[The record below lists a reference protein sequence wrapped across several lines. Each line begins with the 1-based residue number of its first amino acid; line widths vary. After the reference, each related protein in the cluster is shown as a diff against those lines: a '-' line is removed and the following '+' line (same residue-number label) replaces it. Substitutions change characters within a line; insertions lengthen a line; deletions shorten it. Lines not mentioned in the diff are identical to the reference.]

1 MGTPGRLEAGT
12 MYAPVGR
19 SVGEQVRRWV
29 ETGKGGPAQ
38 PLSPGP
44 LPPFPS
50 SPTHLLTY
58 SPTHLLTYSP
68 THLLTYAP
76 THLRTY
82 SPTRSR
88 ASRPAAL
95 HPLVPLQH
103 HCRVDP
109 AKAEAVAQRIL
120 HVRAAA
126 FAG

>member
-38 PLSPGP
+38 PVRPGHLSA
-44 LPPFPS
+44 
-50 SPTHLLTY
+50 LTY

-68 THLLTYAP
+68 THLLTY
-76 THLRTY
+76 
-82 SPTRSR
+82 SPARSG

-126 FAG
+126 FAGDVIEVAP